1 MLGQFGAG
9 QRLSDAIVADV
20 GDLAQTVEQAERLKD
35 AGIDADADVGVTGL
49 DFCNVERD
57 VKARSA
63 TTAIGS
69 RRRRRAS
76 WMSAPSLR
84 MARRTAAGGL

>member
-1 MLGQFGAG
+1 MPMLTLVSPAST
-9 QRLSDAIVADV
+9 LC
-20 GDLAQTVEQAERLKD
+20 K
-35 AGIDADADVGVTGL
+35 
-49 DFCNVERD
+49 VERD

>member
-1 MLGQFGAG
+1 MPMLT
-9 QRLSDAIVADV
+9 LVSPPS
-20 GDLAQTVEQAERLKD
+20 T
-35 AGIDADADVGVTGL
+35 
-49 DFCNVERD
+49 FCRVERD

-84 MARRTAAGGL
+84 RARRTAAGGVCGVGICHLRTTDRAKYVA